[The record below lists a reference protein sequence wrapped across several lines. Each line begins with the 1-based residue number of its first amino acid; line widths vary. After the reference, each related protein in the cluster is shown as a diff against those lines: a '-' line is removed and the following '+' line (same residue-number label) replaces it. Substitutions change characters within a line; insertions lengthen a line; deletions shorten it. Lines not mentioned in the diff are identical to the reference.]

1 MDLDSIDR
9 RILSVLEKDA
19 RISYTDLS
27 KELQLSD
34 VAVRKRIDHL
44 IKDGVIKRF
53 SIEIDNKTLNKPFHA
68 FLLVRCS
75 PSESNDIKEAI
86 KISENIHRI
95 HHILGPYD
103 FLLEAYC
110 HDVDELRKLS
120 EEHIGNLPGVLEI
133 RTLMVV

>member
-1 MDLDSIDR
+1 MDLDSIDKK
-9 RILSVLEKDA
+9 ILSALEKDA

-44 IKDGVIKRF
+44 VKDGIIKRF
-53 SIEIDNKTLNKPFHA
+53 SIEVDNKMLNRPFHA
-68 FLLVRCS
+68 FLLVKCT
-75 PSESNDIKEAI
+75 PSEANDIKESI
-86 KISENIHRI
+86 RVTDTIHKIHQ
-95 HHILGPYD
+95 ILGPYD
-103 FLLEAYC
+103 LLLEAYC
-110 HDVDELRKLS
+110 RDVDELRKLS